1 MRKDVREGVRKFM
14 IEGIKPN
21 FAALARQYG
30 CDYRT
35 VKAAYA
41 SESQNTEEKRMS
53 RPSKLDEFKPII
65 HDKLEIQ
72 CSAYSI
78 FKFLQKKGYDG
89 SYSLVKQYCRKEKG
103 TRQKQATVRVTHTP
117 GLAGQVDWKEDMRS
131 EEHTSELQSPVDL
144 VCRLL

>member
-1 MRKDVREGVRKFM
+1 MRKDVREGVKKFM
-14 IEGIKPN
+14 IDGIKPN

-41 SESQNTEEKRMS
+41 AESQNTEEQKRMS

-78 FKFLQKKGYDG
+78 
-89 SYSLVKQYCRKEKG
+89 
-103 TRQKQATVRVTHTP
+103 
-117 GLAGQVDWKEDMRS
+117 
-131 EEHTSELQSPVDL
+131 
-144 VCRLL
+144 